1 MQDSFFASLGV
12 AYYMGF
18 KKIYLVGMDYFSDV
32 GGHFYEFGKGWNWP
46 QKISKEQLETLNN
59 FSKLIDIYLVNPK
72 NYKSKLFKSIEFE
85 ELTNSKEL
93 FRENHQ
99 IVNPLYLNYM
109 NDLDMEYRIYNI

>member
-1 MQDSFFASLGV
+1 MEI
-12 AYYMGF
+12 
-18 KKIYLVGMDYFSDV
+18 KIVRV
-32 GGHFYEFGKGWNWP
+32 IIV
-46 QKISKEQLETLNN
+46 QKLYSKFL
-59 FSKLIDIYLVNPK
+59 NPK